1 MIKQS
6 IKENI
11 LFVSIS
17 NVDFSYRIPV
27 EKLGNTIAWK
37 IGEKESE
44 GIIFPAVSSW
54 TLQLFTKKVTESKY
68 QKEFMAIVTE
78 HAPKNTIDWK
88 NTQLAVTVQ
97 NQYNWLK
104 ETNKTAKNKQT
115 EVEIIESLKKKFN
128 LD

>member
-1 MIKQS
+1 
-6 IKENI
+6 
-11 LFVSIS
+11 
-17 NVDFSYRIPV
+17 
-27 EKLGNTIAWK
+27 
-37 IGEKESE
+37 
-44 GIIFPAVSSW
+44 
-54 TLQLFTKKVTESKY
+54 
-68 QKEFMAIVTE
+68 MAIVTE
-78 HAPKNTIDWK
+78 HATENTIDWK